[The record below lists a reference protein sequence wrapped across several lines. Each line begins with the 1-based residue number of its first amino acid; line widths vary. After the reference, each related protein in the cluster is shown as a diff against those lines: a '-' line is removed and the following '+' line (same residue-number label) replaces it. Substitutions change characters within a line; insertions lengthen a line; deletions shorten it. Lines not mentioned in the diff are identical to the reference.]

1 VQSIAHSTRKLTAAI
16 ILLFLLCGVTGIVS
30 SWMLSAALDKQARA
44 STLLRNHME
53 ADMMHDAVRSDVL
66 AVLTSRDPEVGIQLE
81 DARKD
86 LEEHLGLLRKRI
98 AEDVAFKG
106 DAAIEAGAAKVGGPM
121 NAYADAA
128 KRIADAAGTAPD
140 TAKRQLPSF
149 FQQFS
154 VLEESMAATSDAIE
168 HYSDAT
174 AHAGAT
180 LGWITTALL
189 VAVLLFAV
197 GGAVYAAQLANRR
210 LVHPLIA
217 LSEAV
222 ERLATEPDTTL
233 PETGRE
239 DELGA
244 LARSIQQFSNQVES
258 ANAEKQATTELI
270 VETVGSG
277 LQSLAH
283 GDLTTRVDA
292 DLTGPFAR
300 LKQDFNTAVSSLRG
314 LIGSVHTGAGSL
326 RRASTEITAASEDL
340 ARRTEANA
348 SSLET
353 TASEVNQ
360 IDERLK
366 TSVRAATETVSR
378 ADQTIEAVSSG
389 RSRVSNAVTAMSRVS
404 ESAKGI
410 DAVIEGLDK
419 IAFQTRVLAMNAA
432 VEAGRAGEAG
442 RGFAVVADLV
452 SALAMRAEEEAGRA
466 RDQLTVTQVEIGTAV
481 AAVEDVDGAFTSISE
496 NAQSVHKLLGQVAA
510 DNRVQSE
517 AISRLSDTIRV
528 MDHSTQQNAAMVEQT
543 SAAARNLMA
552 EIGQLVEHA
561 GQFRVGDD
569 AVAAL
574 STSGAA
580 RRPAPKAAALAVASV
595 PEGEWV

>member
-1 VQSIAHSTRKLTAAI
+1 M
-16 ILLFLLCGVTGIVS
+16 LFLLCGGTGIVS
-30 SWMLSAALDKQARA
+30 SWLLSAALDRQAGA
-44 STLLRNHME
+44 SALLRNHME
-53 ADMMHDAVRSDVL
+53 ADMMHDAIRSDVL
-66 AVLTSRDPEVGIQLE
+66 AALASRDPGVDIKLE

-86 LEEHLGLLRKRI
+86 LDEHLATLRKRI

-106 DAAIEAGAAKVGGPM
+106 DAAIEAAAAKVGGPM
-121 NAYADAA
+121 TAYADAA
-128 KRIADAAGTAPD
+128 QKIADATAIDPAA
-140 TAKRQLPSF
+140 AKQQLPAF

-154 VLEESMAATSDAIE
+154 VLEESMAAASDAIE
-168 HYSDAT
+168 HYSDST
-174 AHAGAT
+174 ARAGAV
-180 LGWITTALL
+180 LGWITIALL
-189 VAVLLFAV
+189 VAALAAAV
-197 GGAVYAAQLANRR
+197 GGALYAARMAYRR

-217 LSEAV
+217 LSETV
-222 ERLATEPDTTL
+222 ERLTTEPGTTL
-233 PETGRE
+233 PETDRQ
-239 DELGA
+239 DELGT
-244 LARSIQQFSNQVES
+244 LARAIAAFSGQVEI
-258 ANAEKQATTELI
+258 ANAEKQAMTELI
-270 VETVGSG
+270 VDTVGSG
-277 LQSLAH
+277 LRNLAN
-283 GDLTTRVDA
+283 GDLTAHIDP
-292 DLTGPFAR
+292 DLTGPFSR
-300 LKQDFNTAVSSLRG
+300 LKHDFNTAADSLRG
-314 LIGSVHTGAGSL
+314 LIGTVHTGAGSL
-326 RRASTEITAASEDL
+326 RRASTEITTAAEDL

-348 SSLET
+348 ASLET
-353 TASEVNQ
+353 TTAEVNQ

-366 TSVRAATETVSR
+366 TSVRAASETVDS

-404 ESAKGI
+404 DSAKGI

-510 DNRVQSE
+510 DNRVQSDS
-517 AISRLSDTIRV
+517 ISRLSETIRV

-552 EIGQLVEHA
+552 EINQLVEQA
-561 GQFRVGDD
+561 GRFRIDGDTG
-569 AVAAL
+569 ASAPRAPRASYAL
-574 STSGAA
+574 PM
-580 RRPAPKAAALAVASV
+580 PATATVD
-595 PEGEWV
+595 EGEWV

>member
-1 VQSIAHSTRKLTAAI
+1 VQSIAYSTRKLTIAI
-16 ILLFLLCGVTGIVS
+16 ILLFLLCGGTGIVS
-30 SWMLSAALDKQARA
+30 SWLLGSALDKQATA
-44 STLLRNHME
+44 SALLRNHME

-66 AVLTSRDPEVGIQLE
+66 AILASSEPGIGIKLE

-86 LEEHLGLLRKRI
+86 LDEHLGTLRKRI

-106 DAAIEAGAAKVGGPM
+106 DAAIEAAAAKVGDPM
-121 NAYADAA
+121 VAYANAA
-128 KRIADAAGTAPD
+128 QQIADAAANNPAA
-140 TAKRQLPSF
+140 AKRQLPSF

-154 VLEESMAATSDAIE
+154 VLEDSMSAASDAIE

-189 VAVLLFAV
+189 VATLLAAI
-197 GGAVYAAQLANRR
+197 GGALYAARLANRR
-210 LVHPLIA
+210 LVDPLIA
-217 LSEAV
+217 LSETV
-222 ERLATEPDTTL
+222 EQLVTEPGTPL
-233 PETGRE
+233 PETDRQ

-244 LARSIQQFSNQVES
+244 LARAIAQFNQQVEA

-270 VETVGSG
+270 VDTVGSG
-277 LQSLAH
+277 LQKLAG
-283 GDLTTRVDA
+283 GDLTTHVDA
-292 DLTGPFAR
+292 DLSGPFAR
-300 LKQDFNTAVSSLRG
+300 LKQDFNVAVDSLRN
-314 LIGSVHTGAGSL
+314 LIGSVHSGAGSL

-348 SSLET
+348 ASLET
-353 TASEVNQ
+353 TTAEVRQ

-366 TSVRAATETVSR
+366 TSVRAASETVGR
-378 ADQTIEAVSSG
+378 ADQTIEAVSTG

-481 AAVEDVDGAFTSISE
+481 AAVEDVDGAFSSISE

-510 DNRVQSE
+510 DNRIQSE
-517 AISRLSDTIRV
+517 SISRLSETIRV
-528 MDHSTQQNAAMVEQT
+528 MDNSTQQNAAMVEET

-552 EIGQLVEHA
+552 EIGQLVEQA
-561 GQFRVGDD
+561 AQFRIEDGS
-569 AVAAL
+569 AAA
-574 STSGAA
+574 SPARGAA
-580 RRPAPKAAALAVASV
+580 RASYAVPVASV
-595 PEGEWV
+595 AVVSEEAWV

>member
-1 VQSIAHSTRKLTAAI
+1 
-16 ILLFLLCGVTGIVS
+16 
-30 SWMLSAALDKQARA
+30 
-44 STLLRNHME
+44 ME

-66 AVLTSRDPEVGIQLE
+66 AILAASDSAIGIKQEEV
-81 DARKD
+81 RKD
-86 LEEHLGLLRKRI
+86 LEEHLGTLRTRI

-106 DAAIEAGAAKVGGPM
+106 NPAIEAAAAKVGGPM
-121 NAYADAA
+121 VAYADAA
-128 KRIADAAGTAPD
+128 KQIAATATGNLGTA
-140 TAKRQLPSF
+140 KQMLPAF
-149 FQQFS
+149 FKQFS
-154 VLEESMAATSDAIE
+154 VLEESMAAASDAIE
-168 HYSDAT
+168 KHSDAT
-174 AHAGAT
+174 ARAGLT
-180 LGWITTALL
+180 LEWITIGLL
-189 VAVLLFAV
+189 VATLAAAV
-197 GGAVYAAQLANRR
+197 GGALYAGRLANRR

-217 LSEAV
+217 LSDTV
-222 ERLATEPDTTL
+222 GRLLTAPGTPL
-233 PETGRE
+233 PETDRQ

-244 LARSIQQFSNQVES
+244 LARAIAAFSQQVDS

-270 VETVGSG
+270 VDTVGSG
-277 LQSLAH
+277 LRSLAG

-292 DLTGPFAR
+292 QLQGPFAR
-300 LKQDFNTAVSSLRG
+300 LKQDFNTAVDSLRA
-314 LIGSVHTGAGSL
+314 LITSVHGGAGSL
-326 RRASTEITAASEDL
+326 RRASTEITAAAEDL

-348 SSLET
+348 ASLET
-353 TASEVNQ
+353 TTAEVTQ

-366 TSVRAATETVSR
+366 TSVRAASETVGR

-389 RSRVSNAVTAMSRVS
+389 RARVSSAVTAMSRVS

-517 AISRLSDTIRV
+517 SISRLSETIRV

-552 EIGQLVEHA
+552 EIGQLVEQA
-561 GQFRVGDD
+561 GQFRID
-569 AVAAL
+569 AGMARALPRAADAAL
-574 STSGAA
+574 
-580 RRPAPKAAALAVASV
+580 PVASV
-595 PEGEWV
+595 AAVDEAEWV

>member
-1 VQSIAHSTRKLTAAI
+1 MQSIAYATRKLTVAI
-16 ILLFLLCGVTGIVS
+16 ILLFLLCGGTGIVS
-30 SWMLSAALDKQARA
+30 SWLLSAALNAQATA
-44 STLLRNHME
+44 SGLLRNHME

-66 AVLTSRDPEVGIQLE
+66 AILASSEPGVGIRMA

-86 LEEHLGLLRKRI
+86 LGAHLDTLRKRI

-106 DAAIEAGAAKVGGPM
+106 DAAIEAAAAKVGDPM
-121 NAYADAA
+121 VAYGNVAQQ
-128 KRIADAAGTAPD
+128 IADAAMDDPAA
-140 TAKRQLPSF
+140 AKRLLPGF

-154 VLEESMAATSDAIE
+154 VLETSMAAASDAIE
-168 HYSDAT
+168 QYSDGT
-174 AHAGAT
+174 ARAGET
-180 LGWITTALL
+180 LGWIT
-189 VAVLLFAV
+189 AVLLAATLLAAIA
-197 GGAVYAAQLANRR
+197 GALYAARLATRR
-210 LVHPLIA
+210 LVGPLIT
-217 LSEAV
+217 LSDTVA
-222 ERLATEPDTTL
+222 RLVSEPGTPL
-233 PETGRE
+233 PETDRR

-244 LARSIQQFSNQVES
+244 LARAIAQFSQQVEA
-258 ANAEKQATTELI
+258 ANAEKHATTELI

-277 LQSLAH
+277 LQKLAS
-283 GDLTTRVDA
+283 GDLTTHVDA
-292 DLTGPFAR
+292 DLNGPFAR
-300 LKQDFNTAVSSLRG
+300 LKQDFNIAVDSLRT
-314 LIGSVHTGAGSL
+314 LLGSVHSGAGSL

-348 SSLET
+348 ASLET
-353 TASEVNQ
+353 TTAEISQ
-360 IDERLK
+360 IDERLR
-366 TSVRAATETVSR
+366 TSVRAASETVSR
-378 ADQTIEAVSSG
+378 ADQTIEAVGTG
-389 RSRVSNAVTAMSRVS
+389 RSRVSNAVTAMSRVL

-481 AAVEDVDGAFTSISE
+481 AAVEDVDGAFSSISE
-496 NAQSVHKLLGQVAA
+496 NAQTVHRLLGQVAA

-517 AISRLSDTIRV
+517 SVSRLSETIRV
-528 MDHSTQQNAAMVEQT
+528 MDNSTQQNAAMVEET

-561 GQFRVGDD
+561 ARFRIEGGS
-569 AVAAL
+569 AAPV
-574 STSGAA
+574 SARGTEPAA
-580 RRPAPKAAALAVASV
+580 YALPVASV
-595 PEGEWV
+595 AVVSEAAWV

>member
-1 VQSIAHSTRKLTAAI
+1 
-16 ILLFLLCGVTGIVS
+16 
-30 SWMLSAALDKQARA
+30 
-44 STLLRNHME
+44 ME

-66 AVLTSRDPEVGIQLE
+66 AILASSEPGIGIKLE

-86 LEEHLGLLRKRI
+86 LDEHLGTLRTRI

-106 DAAIEAGAAKVGGPM
+106 DAAIEAAAAKVGDPM
-121 NAYADAA
+121 VAYANAA
-128 KRIADAAGTAPD
+128 QQIADAAAAGNPAA
-140 TAKRQLPSF
+140 AKRQLPGF

-154 VLEESMAATSDAIE
+154 VLEDSMAAASDAIE
-168 HYSDAT
+168 HYSDGT
-174 AHAGAT
+174 AKAGAT
-180 LGWITTALL
+180 LGWITTGLL
-189 VAVLLFAV
+189 AATLLAAI
-197 GGAVYAAQLANRR
+197 GGALYAARLARRR
-210 LVHPLIA
+210 LVDPLIA
-217 LSEAV
+217 LSDTV
-222 ERLATEPDTTL
+222 EKLVTEPGTPL
-233 PETGRE
+233 PETDRQ

-244 LARSIQQFSNQVES
+244 LARSIAQFNQQVEA

-277 LQSLAH
+277 LQKLAG
-283 GDLTTRVDA
+283 GDLTTHVDA
-292 DLTGPFAR
+292 DLSGPFAR
-300 LKQDFNTAVSSLRG
+300 LKQDFNVAVDSLRT
-314 LIGSVHTGAGSL
+314 LIGSVHSGAGSL

-348 SSLET
+348 ASLET
-353 TASEVNQ
+353 TTAEISQ
-360 IDERLK
+360 IDERLR
-366 TSVRAATETVSR
+366 TSVRAASETVGR

-389 RSRVSNAVTAMSRVS
+389 RARVSNAVTAMSRVS

-481 AAVEDVDGAFTSISE
+481 AAVEDVDGAFSSISE

-517 AISRLSDTIRV
+517 SISRLSETIRV
-528 MDHSTQQNAAMVEQT
+528 MDNSTQQNAAMVEET

-552 EIGQLVEHA
+552 EIGQLVEQA
-561 GQFRVGDD
+561 GQFRIEGG
-569 AVAAL
+569 
-574 STSGAA
+574 GAA
-580 RRPAPKAAALAVASV
+580 APAWDSGRTAYALPVASV
-595 PEGEWV
+595 SAISEEAWV